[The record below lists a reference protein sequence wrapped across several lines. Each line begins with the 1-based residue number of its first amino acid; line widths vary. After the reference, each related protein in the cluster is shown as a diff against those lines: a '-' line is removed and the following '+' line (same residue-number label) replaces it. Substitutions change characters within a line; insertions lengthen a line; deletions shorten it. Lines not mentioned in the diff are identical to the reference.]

1 MNKKELLKSLSERD
15 IITKY
20 IIPAIESSGW
30 DVQTQFREEKG
41 FITDGRIHVKGKKTA
56 RGKRKRADIILYYK
70 PNIAVAIIEAKDN
83 NHSVKSGIQQA
94 LEYSNILDIPFVF
107 SSNGDGF
114 YFHDKTVSFGEIEKE
129 ISLDQFPSP
138 DFIWQKY
145 KKCYQTRMLV

>member
-1 MNKKELLKSLSERD
+1 MNKKDLSERD

-41 FITDGRIHVKGKKTA
+41 FITDGRMHVKGKKTA

-83 NHSVKSGIQQA
+83 KHSVKSGIQQA

-107 SSNGDGF
+107 SRSYIIN
-114 YFHDKTVSFGEIEKE
+114 
-129 ISLDQFPSP
+129 
-138 DFIWQKY
+138 
-145 KKCYQTRMLV
+145 